1 MSQDTWTALFELLD
15 RAVISYLSFR
25 AGKLTA
31 ASEAIEALKTKMD
44 EANKLKNQIETDQKT
59 RDAINVYFNKK

>member
-1 MSQDTWTALFELLD
+1 MNQDTWTSLLQLLD

-31 ASEAIEALKTKMD
+31 NAEAVEALKVKMD
-44 EANKLKNQIETDQKT
+44 EANKIKSQIETDKET
-59 RDAINVYFNKK
+59 RDTINVYFNKK